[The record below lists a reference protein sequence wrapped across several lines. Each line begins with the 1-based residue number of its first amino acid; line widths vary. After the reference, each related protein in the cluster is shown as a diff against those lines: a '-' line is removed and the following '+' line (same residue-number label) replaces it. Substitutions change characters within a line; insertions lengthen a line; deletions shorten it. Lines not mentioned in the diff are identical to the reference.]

1 MDWKAVLNDKRK
13 SIQIQL
19 KDMRKQLTQA
29 KPGTDLRSKIRSVIE
44 QLEKEEK
51 RYDVRKNEPVKLSN
65 GLVIN
70 AKLAKGY
77 LKKLKGLPVEF
88 KLGDSSLEISYRS
101 KNAKGKLTLVDMREY
116 FIGLDLPVKEADED
130 GQISF
135 T

>member
-1 MDWKAVLNDKRK
+1 MDWKAVMNDKRK

-19 KDMRKQLTQA
+19 KDMRKQRTKARRDNTVLN
-29 KPGTDLRSKIRSVIE
+29 KIVSVIE
-44 QLEKEEK
+44 QLEIEEK

-65 GLVIN
+65 GVVIN
-70 AKLAKGY
+70 AKLAKEY

-88 KLGDSSLEISYRS
+88 TLGDSSLEISYRT
-101 KNAKGKLTLVDMREY
+101 KNGKGKLTLVDMREY

>member
-1 MDWKAVLNDKRK
+1 MNDKRK
-13 SIQIQL
+13 SIQGQL
-19 KDMRKQLTQA
+19 KDMRKQRTKARMDNTLL
-29 KPGTDLRSKIRSVIE
+29 KKIQGIIE
-44 QLEKEEK
+44 QLEIEEK

-70 AKLAKGY
+70 AKLAKEY

-88 KLGDSSLEISYRS
+88 KLGDSTLEISYRT

-116 FIGLDLPVKEADED
+116 FIGLNLPVKEADED

-135 T
+135 N